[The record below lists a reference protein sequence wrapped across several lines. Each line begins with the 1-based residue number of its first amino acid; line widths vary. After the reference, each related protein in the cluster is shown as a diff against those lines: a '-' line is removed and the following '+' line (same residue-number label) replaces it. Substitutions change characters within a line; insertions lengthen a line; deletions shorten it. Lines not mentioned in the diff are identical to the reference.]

1 MEHIVQE
8 LICAFYIWSTLYK
21 SWSLPCIFGAQV
33 QEVAHERRRVLVGA
47 CYVDHRVTGRQEAC
61 KGGGTGSKLFG
72 ITFLSFSIYVFFS
85 LEYQLAALTAGFAL
99 FANCRTGT
107 NFLLEI
113 VVLDQ
118 DPNHF
123 FFSLFIQIFV
133 PGYTELF
140 FI

>member
-1 MEHIVQE
+1 MNLHFD
-8 LICAFYIWSTLYK
+8 LF
-21 SWSLPCIFGAQV
+21 
-33 QEVAHERRRVLVGA
+33 VLLSHV
-47 CYVDHRVTGRQEAC
+47 
-61 KGGGTGSKLFG
+61 
-72 ITFLSFSIYVFFS
+72 TFLSFSIYVFFS

-107 NFLLEI
+107 NFVLEI